1 MKGGDTVYDSYGRYI
16 GYPVYIVAFSGHD
29 FRFDSR
35 IDADNFVAKLESRY
49 AARGLS
55 AEGKYSRR
63 EAWHSGF

>member
-1 MKGGDTVYDSYGRYI
+1 MYNPYGQYC
-16 GYPVYIVAFSGHD
+16 GYPVYIVALGGHD

-63 EAWHSGF
+63 QEWHSGF